1 MSNTSIISNISNI
14 KINYVMKKSI
24 LISLLALSMATSVHA
39 SMIDSLLWVTV
50 DTPDSHRL
58 TPTLTTDYVQFGKAS
73 QHWFIGVQVGAS
85 AFIGNPVGCGDLFD
99 RITPSF
105 NAYVGKWITPDVGV
119 RLAFQGLKYKNSNIY
134 LADYQLGHADLMYNV
149 ANLFRQPS
157 EHLPKFDFAPFI
169 GAGLVHGADQ
179 FYTDKERTRS
189 YLFALTYGVHARY
202 HFGERFYLSGELGNL
217 TTFRD
222 FDGYGSHGKLCDN
235 MPSLT
240 LGIGF
245 YLGTPRWNHAIDAN
259 PYINQND
266 NLLAYVERLEQS
278 NKHLRDQRNIDRKTV
293 DELKKILEIEGLLG
307 KYGYLFDDIDTDN
320 AKNNYRGLLSLR
332 SRMKGM
338 NEYDLPYSLQDRPNV
353 LNIPI
358 YFFFELG
365 KAKLTDNS
373 QLINLDELAKVAIE
387 HNLKVHIAGAA
398 DSATGSEN
406 VNSELSKERA
416 RFIAKEL
423 SKRGV
428 PTDRMKG
435 VSLGGIQ
442 EFSNPKDNRYSRVS
456 LYLEID
462 DKQPTN

>member
-1 MSNTSIISNISNI
+1 MGNTSNISNISNI
-14 KINYVMKKSI
+14 KIDYVMKKKI

-39 SMIDSLLWVTV
+39 SMIDSLQWVTV
-50 DTPDSHRL
+50 DNPDLHRL
-58 TPTLTTDYVQFGKAS
+58 TPTLTTDYVQLSKAS
-73 QHWFIGVQVGAS
+73 QHWFIGVQGGAS

-99 RITPSF
+99 RIMPSF
-105 NAYVGKWITPDVGV
+105 NAYVGKWITPAVGV
-119 RLAFQGLKYKNSNIY
+119 RLAFQGFKYKNSN
-134 LADYQLGHADLMYNV
+134 LDMADYQLGHADLMYDV

-157 EHLPKFDFAPFI
+157 EHLPNFDFAPFI

-189 YLFALTYGVHARY
+189 YLFTLTYGIHARY
-202 HFGERFYLSGELGNL
+202 HFGERFYLSGELGNF

-245 YLGTPRWNHAIDAN
+245 NLGTPRWYHAIDAN

-278 NKHLRDQRNIDRKTV
+278 NKQLRDQRSIDRKTL
-293 DELKKILEIEGLLG
+293 DELKKILVIEGLLG
-307 KYGYLFDDIDTDN
+307 KYGYLFDNSDADN

-332 SRMKGM
+332 SRIKGM
-338 NEYDLPYSLQDRPNV
+338 NEYALPYSLQDRPNV

-373 QLINLDELAKVAIE
+373 QLINLDELAKVAIQ

-416 RFIAKEL
+416 WFIAKEL

-428 PTDRMKG
+428 PADRMKG

-462 DKQPTN
+462 DEQQDN

>member
-1 MSNTSIISNISNI
+1 MSNTSNISNISNI
-14 KINYVMKKSI
+14 KINYIMKKNI
-24 LISLLALSMATSVHA
+24 LISLMALSMATSVHA
-39 SMIDSLLWVTV
+39 SMIDSLQWVTV
-50 DTPDSHRL
+50 DNPDLHRL
-58 TPTLTTDYVQFGKAS
+58 TPILTTDYVQLSKAS
-73 QHWFIGVQVGAS
+73 QHWFIGVQGGAS

-99 RITPSF
+99 RIMPSF

-119 RLAFQGLKYKNSNIY
+119 RLAFQGFKYKNSN
-134 LADYQLGHADLMYNV
+134 LDMADYQLGHADLMYNV

-189 YLFALTYGVHARY
+189 YLFTLTYGIHARY
-202 HFGERFYLSGELGNL
+202 HFGERFYLSGELGNF

-245 YLGTPRWNHAIDAN
+245 NLGTPRWNHAIDVN

-278 NKHLRDQRNIDRKTV
+278 NKQLRDQRSIDRKTL

-307 KYGYLFDDIDTDN
+307 KYGYLFDNSDADN

-338 NEYDLPYSLQDRPNV
+338 NEYTLPFSLQDKPNV

-406 VNSELSKERA
+406 VNSALSKERA

-442 EFSNPKDNRYSRVS
+442 EFNNPKDNRYSRVS

-462 DKQPTN
+462 DEQ

>member
-1 MSNTSIISNISNI
+1 MGNTSNISNISNI
-14 KINYVMKKSI
+14 KIDYVMKKKI

-39 SMIDSLLWVTV
+39 SMIDSLQWVTV
-50 DTPDSHRL
+50 DNPDLHRL
-58 TPTLTTDYVQFGKAS
+58 TPTLTTDYVQLSKAS
-73 QHWFIGVQVGAS
+73 QHWFIGVQGGAS

-99 RITPSF
+99 RIMPSF

-119 RLAFQGLKYKNSNIY
+119 RLAFQGFKYKNSN
-134 LADYQLGHADLMYNV
+134 LDMADYQLGHADLMYDV

-157 EHLPKFDFAPFI
+157 EHLPNFDFAPFI

-189 YLFALTYGVHARY
+189 YLFTLTYGIHARY
-202 HFGERFYLSGELGNL
+202 HFGERFYLSGELGNF

-245 YLGTPRWNHAIDAN
+245 NLGTPRWYHAIDAN

-278 NKHLRDQRNIDRKTV
+278 NKQLRDQRSIDRKTL

-307 KYGYLFDDIDTDN
+307 KYGYLFDNSDADN

-332 SRMKGM
+332 SRIKGM
-338 NEYDLPYSLQDRPNV
+338 NEYALPYSLQDRPNV

-373 QLINLDELAKVAIE
+373 QLINLDELAKVAIQ

-462 DKQPTN
+462 DEQQTN

>member
-1 MSNTSIISNISNI
+1 MGNTSNISNISNI
-14 KINYVMKKSI
+14 KIDYVMKKKI

-39 SMIDSLLWVTV
+39 SMIDSLQWVTV
-50 DTPDSHRL
+50 DNPDLHRL
-58 TPTLTTDYVQFGKAS
+58 TPTLTTDYVQLSKAS
-73 QHWFIGVQVGAS
+73 QHWFIGVQGGAS

-99 RITPSF
+99 RIMPSF

-119 RLAFQGLKYKNSNIY
+119 RLAFQGFKYKNSN
-134 LADYQLGHADLMYNV
+134 LDMADYQLGHADLMYDV

-157 EHLPKFDFAPFI
+157 EHLPNFDFAPFI

-189 YLFALTYGVHARY
+189 YLFTLTYGIHARY
-202 HFGERFYLSGELGNL
+202 HFGERFYLSGELGNF

-245 YLGTPRWNHAIDAN
+245 NLGTPRWYHAIDAN
-259 PYINQND
+259 PYITQND

-278 NKHLRDQRNIDRKTV
+278 NKQLRDQRSIDRKTL

-307 KYGYLFDDIDTDN
+307 KYGYLFDNSDADN

-332 SRMKGM
+332 SRIKGM
-338 NEYDLPYSLQDRPNV
+338 NEYALPYSLQDRPNV

-373 QLINLDELAKVAIE
+373 QLINLDELAKVAIQ

-428 PTDRMKG
+428 PADRMKG

-462 DKQPTN
+462 DEQQDN

>member
-1 MSNTSIISNISNI
+1 MGNTSNISNISNI
-14 KINYVMKKSI
+14 KIDYVMKKKI

-39 SMIDSLLWVTV
+39 SMIDSLQWVTV
-50 DTPDSHRL
+50 DNPDLHRL
-58 TPTLTTDYVQFGKAS
+58 TPTLTTDYVQLSKAS
-73 QHWFIGVQVGAS
+73 QHWFIGVQGGAS

-99 RITPSF
+99 RIMPSF

-119 RLAFQGLKYKNSNIY
+119 RLAFQGFKYKNSN
-134 LADYQLGHADLMYNV
+134 LDMADYQLGHADLMYDV

-157 EHLPKFDFAPFI
+157 EHLPNFDFAPFI

-189 YLFALTYGVHARY
+189 YLFTLTYGIHARY
-202 HFGERFYLSGELGNL
+202 HFGERFYLSGELGNF

-245 YLGTPRWNHAIDAN
+245 NLGTPRWYHAIDAN

-278 NKHLRDQRNIDRKTV
+278 NKQLRDQRSIDRKTL

-307 KYGYLFDDIDTDN
+307 KYGYLFDNSDADN

-332 SRMKGM
+332 SRIKGM
-338 NEYDLPYSLQDRPNV
+338 NEYALPYSLQDRPNV

-373 QLINLDELAKVAIE
+373 QLINLDELAKVAIQ

-416 RFIAKEL
+416 LFIAKEL

-428 PTDRMKG
+428 PADRMKG

-462 DKQPTN
+462 DEQQDN

>member
-1 MSNTSIISNISNI
+1 MSNTSNISIISNI
-14 KINYVMKKSI
+14 KINYIMKKSI
-24 LISLLALSMATSVHA
+24 LITLLALSMATSVHA
-39 SMIDSLLWVTV
+39 SMIDSLQRVTV
-50 DTPDSHRL
+50 DNRDLHRL
-58 TPTLTTDYVQFGKAS
+58 TPTLTTDYVQLGIAS
-73 QHWFIGVQVGAS
+73 QHWFVGAQGGAS

-99 RITPSF
+99 RIMPSF
-105 NAYVGKWITPDVGV
+105 NAYVGKWITPAVGV
-119 RLAFQGLKYKNSNIY
+119 RLAFQGFKYKNIN
-134 LADYQLGHADLMYNV
+134 LNMADYQLGHADLMYNV
-149 ANLFRQPS
+149 ANLFRLPS
-157 EHLPKFDFAPFI
+157 ERLSKFDFAPFI
-169 GAGLVHGADQ
+169 GAGLVHSADQ
-179 FYTDKERTRS
+179 FYTDKERTQS
-189 YLFALTYGVHARY
+189 YSFALTYGIHARY
-202 HFGERFYLSGELGNL
+202 HFGERFYLSGELGNFS
-217 TTFRD
+217 TFRD
-222 FDGYGSHGKLCDN
+222 FDGYGSRGKLCDN

-245 YLGTPRWNHAIDAN
+245 NLGTPRWNHAIDAN
-259 PYINQND
+259 PYINQNY
-266 NLLAYVERLEQS
+266 NLLAYVERLELS
-278 NKHLRDQRNIDRKTV
+278 KKHLRDQRNIDRKTL
-293 DELKKILEIEGLLG
+293 DELKKILEIEGLLD
-307 KYGYLFDDIDTDN
+307 KYGYLFDNNGGGN
-320 AKNNYRGLLSLR
+320 AKNNYKGLLSLR

-338 NEYDLPYSLQDRPNV
+338 NEYALPFSLQNTPNV

-387 HNLKVHIAGAA
+387 HNLRVHIAGAA

-406 VNSELSKERA
+406 VNSELSKERV

-435 VSLGGIQ
+435 VSLGGTQ

-462 DKQPTN
+462 DEELTN

>member
-1 MSNTSIISNISNI
+1 
-14 KINYVMKKSI
+14 MKKKI

-39 SMIDSLLWVTV
+39 SMIDSLQWVTV
-50 DTPDSHRL
+50 DNPDLHRL
-58 TPTLTTDYVQFGKAS
+58 TPTLTTDYVQLSKAS
-73 QHWFIGVQVGAS
+73 QHWFIGVQGGAS

-99 RITPSF
+99 RIMPSF

-119 RLAFQGLKYKNSNIY
+119 RLAFQGFKYKNSN
-134 LADYQLGHADLMYNV
+134 LDMADYQLGHADLMYDV

-157 EHLPKFDFAPFI
+157 EHLPNFDFAPFI

-189 YLFALTYGVHARY
+189 YLFTLTYGIHARY
-202 HFGERFYLSGELGNL
+202 HFGERFYLSGELGNF

-245 YLGTPRWNHAIDAN
+245 NLGTPRWYHAIDAN

-278 NKHLRDQRNIDRKTV
+278 NKQLRDQRSIDRKTL

-307 KYGYLFDDIDTDN
+307 KYGYLFDNSDADN

-332 SRMKGM
+332 SRIKGM
-338 NEYDLPYSLQDRPNV
+338 NEYALPYSLQDRPNV

-373 QLINLDELAKVAIE
+373 QLINLDELAKVAIQ

-416 RFIAKEL
+416 WFIAKEL

-428 PTDRMKG
+428 PADRMKG

-462 DKQPTN
+462 DEQQDN

>member
-1 MSNTSIISNISNI
+1 M
-14 KINYVMKKSI
+14 
-24 LISLLALSMATSVHA
+24 L
-39 SMIDSLLWVTV
+39 
-50 DTPDSHRL
+50 
-58 TPTLTTDYVQFGKAS
+58 Q
-73 QHWFIGVQVGAS
+73 
-85 AFIGNPVGCGDLFD
+85 
-99 RITPSF
+99 
-105 NAYVGKWITPDVGV
+105 
-119 RLAFQGLKYKNSNIY
+119 
-134 LADYQLGHADLMYNV
+134 
-149 ANLFRQPS
+149 QPS
-157 EHLPKFDFAPFI
+157 ERLPKFDFAPFI
-169 GAGLVHGADQ
+169 GTGLVHGADQ

-202 HFGERFYLSGELGNL
+202 HFGERFYLSGELGNF

-245 YLGTPRWNHAIDAN
+245 NLGTPRWYHAIDAN

-307 KYGYLFDDIDTDN
+307 KYGYLFDDIDADN

-338 NEYDLPYSLQDRPNV
+338 NEYALPYSLQDRPNV

-406 VNSELSKERA
+406 VNSSLSKERA

-442 EFSNPKDNRYSRVS
+442 EFSNPKNNRYSRVS

-462 DKQPTN
+462 DEQQAN

>member
-1 MSNTSIISNISNI
+1 
-14 KINYVMKKSI
+14 MKKNI
-24 LISLLALSMATSVHA
+24 LISLMALSMATSVYA

-50 DTPDSHRL
+50 DNPDLHRL
-58 TPTLTTDYVQFGKAS
+58 TPALTTDYVQLGKVN
-73 QHWFIGVQVGAS
+73 QHWFVGAQGGAS

-99 RITPSF
+99 RIMPSF

-119 RLAFQGLKYKNSNIY
+119 RLAFQGFKYKNSN
-134 LADYQLGHADLMYNV
+134 LDMADFQLGHADLMYNV

-189 YLFALTYGVHARY
+189 YLFTLTYGIHARY
-202 HFGERFYLSGELGNL
+202 HFGERFYLSGELGNF

-245 YLGTPRWNHAIDAN
+245 NLGTPRWNHAIDVN
-259 PYINQND
+259 PYINQNE
-266 NLLAYVERLEQS
+266 NLLAYIERQEQS

-307 KYGYLFDDIDTDN
+307 KYRYMFDDIDAGH
-320 AKNNYRGLLSLR
+320 AKNNYKGLLSLR

-338 NEYDLPYSLQDRPNV
+338 NEYSLPYSLQDRPNV

-373 QLINLDELAKVAIE
+373 QLINLDELAKVAVE

-398 DSATGSEN
+398 DNATGSEN
-406 VNSELSKERA
+406 VNSALSKERA

-442 EFSNPKDNRYSRVS
+442 EFNNPKDNRYSRVS

-462 DKQPTN
+462 DEQLTN